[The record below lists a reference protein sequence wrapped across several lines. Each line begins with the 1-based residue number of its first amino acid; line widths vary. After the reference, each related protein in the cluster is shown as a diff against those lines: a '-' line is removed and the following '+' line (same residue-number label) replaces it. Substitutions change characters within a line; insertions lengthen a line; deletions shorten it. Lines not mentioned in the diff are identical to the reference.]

1 MLEKE
6 KYYRLN
12 LFKKIF
18 FFLIVFIFFS
28 QKSFSSSKEKIINN
42 FIKINNI
49 FFEFQQR
56 IDDKIEVGTC
66 YIKYPKLIYCLYDNK
81 DKKEIVSNGKAL
93 VIKNNRYNKTYIYPL
108 KTTPLEYIL
117 DKEFILNAIKNLD
130 PKINIDKT
138 IEFSITNK
146 SNLVSIFFD
155 SKTYNLSGWK
165 TIDIYQNV
173 VIFQISN
180 LEKNVNIDENQFKL
194 PALN

>member
-49 FFEFQQR
+49 FFEFQQK

-81 DKKEIVSNGKAL
+81 NKKEMVSNGISL

-165 TIDIYQNV
+165 TIDIYQNT
-173 VIFQISN
+173 VIFQINN
-180 LEKNVNIDENQFKL
+180 LEKNINIDENQFKL
-194 PALN
+194 PSLN

>member
-49 FFEFQQR
+49 FFEFQQK

-81 DKKEIVSNGKAL
+81 DKKEMVSNGRAL

-165 TIDIYQNV
+165 TIDIYQNK
-173 VIFQISN
+173 VIFQINN
-180 LEKNVNIDENQFKL
+180 LEKNINIDENQFKL
-194 PALN
+194 PSLN

>member
-117 DKEFILNAIKNLD
+117 DKDFILNTIKNLD

-165 TIDIYQNV
+165 TIDIYQNA
-173 VIFQISN
+173 VIFQINN

>member
-1 MLEKE
+1 M
-6 KYYRLN
+6 
-12 LFKKIF
+12 
-18 FFLIVFIFFS
+18 
-28 QKSFSSSKEKIINN
+28 
-42 FIKINNI
+42 
-49 FFEFQQR
+49 
-56 IDDKIEVGTC
+56 
-66 YIKYPKLIYCLYDNK
+66 
-81 DKKEIVSNGKAL
+81 

-117 DKEFILNAIKNLD
+117 DKEFILNTIKNLD

-165 TIDIYQNV
+165 TIDIYQNA
-173 VIFQISN
+173 VIFQINN

>member
-117 DKEFILNAIKNLD
+117 DKEFILNKIKNLE
-130 PKINIDKT
+130 PKINNNM
-138 IEFSITNK
+138 IEFLIATK
-146 SNLVSIFFD
+146 KKLISIFFD
-155 SKTYNLSGWK
+155 SKTYDLAGWK
-165 TIDIYQNV
+165 TIDIYQKE
-173 VIFQISN
+173 VIFQINN
-180 LEKNVNIDENQFKL
+180 LEKNINIDENRFKL
-194 PALN
+194 PSLN

>member
-6 KYYRLN
+6 KYYRLY

-18 FFLIVFIFFS
+18 FFLIVFTFFS
-28 QKSFSSSKEKIINN
+28 QKSFSLPKEKIINN
-42 FIKINNI
+42 FKKINNI

-117 DKEFILNAIKNLD
+117 DKEFILNTIKNLD

-173 VIFQISN
+173 VIFQINN